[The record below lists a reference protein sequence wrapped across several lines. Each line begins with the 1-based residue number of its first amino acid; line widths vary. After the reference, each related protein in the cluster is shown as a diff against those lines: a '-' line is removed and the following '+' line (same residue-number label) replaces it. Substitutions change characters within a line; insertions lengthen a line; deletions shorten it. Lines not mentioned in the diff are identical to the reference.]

1 METLPSG
8 ACASS
13 RATSPPCAA
22 RSRSSPS
29 GWTSPSACWRRS
41 GTGRAC
47 RRPEGFSPYH
57 RVPRIPG
64 ERMKVGVPKETAI
77 NERRVALVPET
88 VGRLVQA
95 GLEVLVERGAGEGA
109 FCADELYR
117 AAGATLVPEAGRVL
131 AGADVVVKVQR
142 PAPEEAAQLRAGVV
156 LISFLQAA
164 RFPELVRQLA
174 GRRVTTFSMEQVP
187 RLTRAQSMDAL
198 SSQATVAG
206 YKAVL
211 VAASASPRLLPML
224 TTAAGTLAPAKV
236 FVLGA
241 GVAGLQA
248 IATARRLGAVVSAFD
263 VRPAVKEQVESLG
276 AKFLE
281 LEIAE
286 SAETAGGYAKQLS
299 DETHRRELAFI
310 AQHVKDADIV
320 ITTAAIP
327 GTRAPI
333 LITAEAVRGM
343 KPGSVIVD
351 LAVETGGNC
360 ELAQPGA
367 DVIQDGVVILGP
379 LNLPSTL
386 PHDASQM
393 YARNISS
400 FLLHVVKDGAL
411 RLDFEDEITRDTCVT
426 HAGEVRKT

>member
-211 VAASASPRLLPML
+211 VAAAASPRLLPML

-281 LEIAE
+281 LEIGE

-327 GTRAPI
+327 GMRAPI

-343 KPGSVIVD
+343 KPGSVIVH
-351 LAVETGGNC
+351 LAAETGGNC
-360 ELAQPGA
+360 ELTEPGS
-367 DVIQDGVVILGP
+367 DVIRNGVVIIGP
-379 LNLPSTL
+379 ANLPSTL
-386 PHDASQM
+386 PVHASQM